1 MTSGPPPL
9 VAHAG
14 SNNDINESKH
24 SRARR
29 IEVPGSIDGSPAVL
43 KNLIRTGYAAPCS
56 TRDTLRGRQGRSTNN
71 GMPCF
76 SPWYDPCFGPGSL
89 FMRRTVSFTALAAFL
104 TLAGGTFAPTPARAQ
119 SSDTLHAERAR
130 LRAQLDKVNAEIDA
144 LKRAGGGVRD
154 DYRLR
159 ARLADA
165 ESLAR
170 RLIDIEARLGI
181 RVDGGAKVNP
191 PQPPPTAEPTDGP
204 ADLDAKA
211 DILADQ
217 SRRVR
222 AQADALGRR
231 ATEARSRQELRKR
244 AADLDRDPFAPMEG
258 SKRRIANSA
267 GGTAPPGPAQGGQ
280 NINTTGAN
288 KNNDAPTATPATP
301 GSLSGAAPPTN
312 SNTTASAP
320 LSSVQQLRDLLDTAT
335 LTDIRRL
342 ETSGT
347 GAGSLQA
354 LERAAAAL
362 RARADWLDGQS
373 RAMRAKARAK

>member
-1 MTSGPPPL
+1 
-9 VAHAG
+9 
-14 SNNDINESKH
+14 
-24 SRARR
+24 
-29 IEVPGSIDGSPAVL
+29 
-43 KNLIRTGYAAPCS
+43 
-56 TRDTLRGRQGRSTNN
+56 
-71 GMPCF
+71 
-76 SPWYDPCFGPGSL
+76 
-89 FMRRTVSFTALAAFL
+89 MRRTVSFTALAAFL
-104 TLAGGTFAPTPARAQ
+104 TLAGAALAPAPARAQ
-119 SSDTLHAERAR
+119 SADTLHAERAR

-222 AQADALGRR
+222 AQADAPGRR

-267 GGTAPPGPAQGGQ
+267 GGSTLPGPTQNAGGQ
-280 NINTTGAN
+280 NVTGNGGN
-288 KNNDAPTATPATP
+288 KTNDAAPIVAPGAVTATP
-301 GSLSGAAPPTN
+301 PPTPSASAN
-312 SNTTASAP
+312 ATASAP
-320 LSSVQQLRDLLDTAT
+320 LSQQLRDLLDTAT

-342 ETSGT
+342 ETSSAA
-347 GAGSLQA
+347 AGSPPA

-362 RARADWLDGQS
+362 RARADWLEGQS